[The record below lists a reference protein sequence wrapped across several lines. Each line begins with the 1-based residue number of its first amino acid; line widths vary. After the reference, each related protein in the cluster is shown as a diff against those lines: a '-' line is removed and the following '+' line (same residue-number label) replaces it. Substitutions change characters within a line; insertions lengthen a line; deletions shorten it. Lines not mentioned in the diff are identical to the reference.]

1 MSSPRINAGLVAAG
15 YDKNRNGIV
24 EELRN
29 DAQIDSNGDGQIQVA
44 ELAAALASDSVVISG
59 GYISAKAPGKP
70 VDMPEIRTMASI
82 HEISKDYSLFGSPQ
96 YPGWKYQETRSRQD
110 GSTYTVYHWR
120 EAISELQAKLQA
132 IRAVAGNQNDFRSKT
147 IASMADTA
155 IRQNF
160 WAEFLDE
167 GSSRSRYS
175 ALYVAVQSINQM
187 SEVPP
192 QPIQSVDGMA
202 GAVNGAKGA
211 VDGLRSTMK
220 DPGVM
225 SAEAKTQAK
234 AAEFR
239 QKAQNI
245 PWWHFLLIFG
255 FFEKSG
261 LNNKAKKVEEQL
273 AVLKAANPDSLE
285 LQLSE
290 TARKAYETSQ
300 QSWVAKNIDDAQ
312 ALANAANPIAAE
324 AGGISKSAQGQASKI
339 QELLKTI
346 SQ

>member
-1 MSSPRINAGLVAAG
+1 
-15 YDKNRNGIV
+15 
-24 EELRN
+24 
-29 DAQIDSNGDGQIQVA
+29 
-44 ELAAALASDSVVISG
+44 
-59 GYISAKAPGKP
+59 
-70 VDMPEIRTMASI
+70 MASI
-82 HEISKDYSLFGSPQ
+82 HEISKDYSVFGSPQ
-96 YPGWKYQETRSRQD
+96 YPGWKYQETRQRQD
-110 GSTYTVYHWR
+110 GSSYTVYHWR
-120 EAISELQAKLQA
+120 EAISELQAKLQS

-147 IASMADTA
+147 IANMADTA

-167 GSSRSRYS
+167 GTSRSRYS

-202 GAVNGAKGA
+202 NAVNGAHGA
-211 VDGLRSTMK
+211 IEGLRNTLK
-220 DPGVM
+220 DPGVT
-225 SAEAKTQAK
+225 SAESKTQAK

-239 QKAQNI
+239 SQIK
-245 PWWHFLLIFG
+245 PVKWWEYILIYGIFKHF
-255 FFEKSG
+255 KNSG
-261 LNNKAKKVEEQL
+261 LENKAKKVEEQL
-273 AVLKAANPDSLE
+273 AVLKAANPDGFS

-312 ALANAANPIAAE
+312 ALANAANPISAE
-324 AGGISKSAQGQASKI
+324 AGGIGKGAQGQASKI